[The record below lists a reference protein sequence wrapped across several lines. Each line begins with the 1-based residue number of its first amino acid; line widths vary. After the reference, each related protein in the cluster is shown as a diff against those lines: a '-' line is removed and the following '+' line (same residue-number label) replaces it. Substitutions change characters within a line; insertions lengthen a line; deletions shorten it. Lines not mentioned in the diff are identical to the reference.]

1 MITGNTLWPDTIG
14 GDLILENIDGV
25 PRQIFRGAP
34 SDFYEMLLSTCA
46 KHPDKVFIVNENGRK
61 YTFSDILRLTDDFAG
76 YLYNKIGIRHGAKV
90 SVMLYNGVEF
100 CVAFMAIIKI
110 GAICIPL
117 PTKYR
122 KAEISS
128 MVKRCHP
135 SAVICEEVFSSWFD
149 EYIAAVPNTTVVFS
163 ENSINDY
170 GFSGLEPCG
179 MAPYGSHAQDPV
191 IIMYTS
197 GTTSQSKGV
206 IIRNY
211 SAVHAVLCYKRIFSL
226 TEKDSSLISIPIY
239 HVTGLIALFGVFLC
253 CGGTLYLH
261 RYFDAER
268 MLKDTYDGGITF
280 WHASP
285 TVYSLLMQ
293 HQAEYPSLPTLRTIA
308 CGGGYLLKAKI
319 DQLHNW
325 LPHTAIRTVYG
336 LTETSSPA
344 TIFPCDVSS
353 DPHIDSSGIPIPGLS
368 VRITD
373 DDGNELPDRSV
384 GEICMKGT
392 VVLESYFQLNID
404 KIKDG
409 WLKSGDLGYLD
420 GNYLFVVDRKTD
432 MINRGGEKI
441 WSSDVENELLRIPG
455 IISCAVVGIPDDIY
469 GEVAAALV
477 QLVPGAKLTEDSIRQ
492 NLRKRMAQ
500 FKVPAKICFTDEIPL
515 TENSK
520 VDKKYIRELLQK
532 NSK

>member
-1 MITGNTLWPDTIG
+1 M
-14 GDLILENIDGV
+14 
-25 PRQIFRGAP
+25 
-34 SDFYEMLLSTCA
+34 
-46 KHPDKVFIVNENGRK
+46 
-61 YTFSDILRLTDDFAG
+61 
-76 YLYNKIGIRHGAKV
+76 
-90 SVMLYNGVEF
+90 
-100 CVAFMAIIKI
+100 
-110 GAICIPL
+110 
-117 PTKYR
+117 
-122 KAEISS
+122 
-128 MVKRCHP
+128 
-135 SAVICEEVFSSWFD
+135 
-149 EYIAAVPNTTVVFS
+149 
-163 ENSINDY
+163 
-170 GFSGLEPCG
+170 
-179 MAPYGSHAQDPV
+179 
-191 IIMYTS
+191 
-197 GTTSQSKGV
+197 
-206 IIRNY
+206 
-211 SAVHAVLCYKRIFSL
+211 
-226 TEKDSSLISIPIY
+226 
-239 HVTGLIALFGVFLC
+239 
-253 CGGTLYLH
+253 
-261 RYFDAER
+261 
-268 MLKDTYDGGITF
+268 
-280 WHASP
+280 
-285 TVYSLLMQ
+285 
-293 HQAEYPSLPTLRTIA
+293 
-308 CGGGYLLKAKI
+308 
-319 DQLHNW
+319 
-325 LPHTAIRTVYG
+325 
-336 LTETSSPA
+336 
-344 TIFPCDVSS
+344 
-353 DPHIDSSGIPIPGLS
+353 
-368 VRITD
+368 RITD